1 MEEQEKK
8 IPKYLVIPWNT
19 SLCRNVTQ
27 QYPNGNIE
35 KWQINDQRIFV
46 FFLEIEEPIVLF
58 RSADLLINLNT
69 RQVWREGVELSI
81 KREGFSLL
89 RRLVLDYRLTKSREE
104 LMMIT
109 KRGAMDNALSH
120 CVSRLRNALGTY
132 RGQPYID
139 TVTGVGYRWHFPVV
153 KIE

>member
-46 FFLEIEEPIVLF
+46 FFFGNRRTHRFISE
-58 RSADLLINLNT
+58 RGSADQFEYPTSVARRSGAIHQARRVFLAKTAGSGLSLNKIPRGIDDDYQT
-69 RQVWREGVELSI
+69 RCDG
-81 KREGFSLL
+81 
-89 RRLVLDYRLTKSREE
+89 
-104 LMMIT
+104 
-109 KRGAMDNALSH
+109 
-120 CVSRLRNALGTY
+120 
-132 RGQPYID
+132 
-139 TVTGVGYRWHFPVV
+139 
-153 KIE
+153 

>member
-46 FFLEIEEPIVLF
+46 FF
-58 RSADLLINLNT
+58 
-69 RQVWREGVELSI
+69 W
-81 KREGFSLL
+81 
-89 RRLVLDYRLTKSREE
+89 KS
-104 LMMIT
+104 
-109 KRGAMDNALSH
+109 KNPSFYFGARI
-120 CVSRLRNALGTY
+120 C
-132 RGQPYID
+132 
-139 TVTGVGYRWHFPVV
+139 
-153 KIE
+153 